1 MAACVELDTT
11 NHLVA
16 TTTPPES
23 CTAYVI
29 QSQSDWAAS
38 QFPLWSLTPE
48 QGTEIA
54 LAILIVWAIA
64 YAIRQVAVALRNID
78 ETSQSE

>member
-1 MAACVELDTT
+1 MAACVELDAN

-29 QSQSDWAAS
+29 QSQSDWVAT
-38 QFPLWSLTPE
+38 QFPLWSLSPE
-48 QGTEIA
+48 QGSEIA
-54 LAILIVWAIA
+54 GAILIVWAIA
-64 YAIRQVAVALRNID
+64 YAIRQVARALSHID
-78 ETSQSE
+78 ENSQSE